1 MLKLPP
7 ELADVSDVLFFGLY
21 DLEHLSLLAFV
32 RAAFATG
39 FGLEI
44 DIRDGHPFFD
54 RFAHIV
60 DRKGSH
66 TNRG

>member
-7 ELADVSDVLFFGLY
+7 EFTDGGDMLFFGLY
-21 DLEHLSLLAFV
+21 NLDHLRLLAFV